1 MVLTA
6 WTDKHVTLWKG
17 FLVKLRCRN
26 FGCFMPCSR
35 NAKTQLDLHEQKSG
49 ISHRYCILD
58 LSCKSALI
66 KRHILIGWT
75 TFEAIIKQSLY
86 QLNSIIKVQF
96 KKILFTQSYEVPKP
110 TYCYYF
116 YRTHS
121 YSSIPN
127 NNSLVMSIKLKKSRT
142 LYNIFLCSLIIH

>member
-1 MVLTA
+1 M
-6 WTDKHVTLWKG
+6 TLWKG

-66 KRHILIGWT
+66 KWNILIGWT
-75 TFEAIIKQSLY
+75 TFEAIIKQPLY

-96 KKILFTQSYEVPKP
+96 TEKQKIQFTKTYMLLLFLQNTFIQLFSKQQQQQFSDVYQA
-110 TYCYYF
+110 
-116 YRTHS
+116 
-121 YSSIPN
+121 
-127 NNSLVMSIKLKKSRT
+127 KKSRT
-142 LYNIFLCSLIIH
+142 LCNIFLSYNTLALCEEQTKK